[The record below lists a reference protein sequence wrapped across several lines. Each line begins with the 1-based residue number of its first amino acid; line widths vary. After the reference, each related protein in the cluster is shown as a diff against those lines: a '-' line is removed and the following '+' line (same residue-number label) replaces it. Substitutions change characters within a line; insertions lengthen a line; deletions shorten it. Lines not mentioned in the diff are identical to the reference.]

1 MKVFLTHPS
10 CLGSPPLVS
19 SSTFIH
25 CFSCCH
31 GSFLCV
37 PLPCPSPACRAGEL
51 WQSCGSLV
59 VQQKI
64 VGPGFYSSCSRYTV
78 LPAAFPLLI
87 IQKLASCRTS
97 ALHGHLYFLSH
108 PWLSVHR
115 CHLISTTQHCSFHPW
130 VTSDT

>member
-10 CLGSPPLVS
+10 CLGSLPLVS

-31 GSFLCV
+31 GRSSVSLCHVPAPHAELGNCGKAVDLLLYNKKFL
-37 PLPCPSPACRAGEL
+37 
-51 WQSCGSLV
+51 
-59 VQQKI
+59 
-64 VGPGFYSSCSRYTV
+64 GPGFYSSCSRYTV

-108 PWLSVHR
+108 PWLSVHL